1 MARVGTRIASLALAA
16 LLAERAVATTHDD
29 VQARIERD
37 LAAGKPIVAHVVVA
51 LCDNEHQGI
60 VPVPKQLGNGRDPRT
75 NLYWGALYGVR
86 THFAKHG
93 WQRLAAAKP
102 DDARVLERS
111 VFVSEI
117 RRGERSVPVY
127 VVADAWDGERIE
139 PAIRA
144 FLEMSAGRAGSRV
157 AVKRG
162 DTEVAF
168 AAGGGAQLVAF
179 VGHDGLMDFEVPAP
193 AHGAGARAAIVLAC
207 SSQAYFGAHLAS
219 AGAHPLLL
227 TTGLMA
233 PEAYTLDA
241 ALRAWARGE
250 PSANVREAAA
260 QAYHAY
266 QQCGLR
272 GARGLFTTAP

>member
-1 MARVGTRIASLALAA
+1 
-16 LLAERAVATTHDD
+16 
-29 VQARIERD
+29 
-37 LAAGKPIVAHVVVA
+37 
-51 LCDNEHQGI
+51 
-60 VPVPKQLGNGRDPRT
+60 
-75 NLYWGALYGVR
+75 LYWGALYGVR

-93 WQRLAAAKP
+93 WEQLAVEKP
-102 DDARVLERS
+102 ADARVLERS
-111 VFVSEI
+111 VFFSEL

-127 VVADAWDGERIE
+127 VVADAWDGAQIE

-144 FLEMSAGRAGSRV
+144 FLEMSAGRASARIE
-157 AVKRG
+157 AKRG
-162 DTEVAF
+162 DAAIAL

-193 AHGAGARAAIVLAC
+193 ARGEGPARSAIVLAC
-207 SSQAYFGAHLAS
+207 SSKAYFSEHLAR

-272 GARGLFTTAP
+272 GARRLFATSP